1 MWRPITA
8 GAAAPEWLMTD
19 RPRPISA
26 VLTEALGPSS
36 ILAHGP
42 DIEGYVEDWRGRYR
56 GVAACV
62 ALPASTAQVATIV
75 RHCVAQRVPVL
86 AQGGNTS
93 LCGGAVPDAAGEPPV
108 IVNLQRMRA
117 VRALDAANSS
127 IVVEAGCV
135 LAAVQDAAAAAGRLY
150 PISLGAEGSCQIGGN
165 IATNAGGTGV
175 LRYGNTR
182 ENVLGLEVV
191 LPDGSVWNGLGG
203 LRKNNTGFDL
213 KQLFIGAEGTLG
225 IVTAACLKLQPL
237 PTAQAVAWCA
247 VRDPDAAL
255 ALLALMQDAAGS
267 RLSAFEMINAL
278 QLQLVLEQLPDR
290 RNPLAGAHAWHVLI
304 ELADSGAA
312 GTLDS
317 VLQAALQAALERGIV
332 TDAALAAS
340 EAQRAAFWQVRHSVS
355 EANKKAGMGLTTDC
369 AVPISA
375 VPRFIAEATRAVRG
389 FVPGIEVLVVAH
401 LGDGNAHFIPFL
413 RFPEWQ
419 ALPDR
424 DATASAIKRSVNDVA
439 HALGGTF
446 SAEHGIGRTL
456 LGEMA
461 TYKSGVEL
469 ELMRSIKQ
477 ALDPHNLFNPGRLL
491 PPRTSTAVTH

>member
-1 MWRPITA
+1 MTERSRRIATA
-8 GAAAPEWLMTD
+8 
-19 RPRPISA
+19 
-26 VLTEALGPSS
+26 LTEAVGASS
-36 ILAHGP
+36 VLTQTP
-42 DIEGYVEDWRGRYR
+42 DLEGYTADWRGRYR
-56 GVAACV
+56 GPAICV
-62 ALPASTAQVATIV
+62 ALPSTTEQVATVV
-75 RHCVAQRVPVL
+75 RRCVAERVPVL

-135 LAAVQDAAAAAGRLY
+135 LAAVQETAAAAGRLY

-191 LPDGSVWNGLGG
+191 LPDGSVWEGLSG

-213 KQLFIGAEGTLG
+213 KHLFIGAEGTLG
-225 IVTAACLKLQPL
+225 IVTAACLKLHPL
-237 PTAQAVAWCA
+237 PTAHALAWCA
-247 VRDPDAAL
+247 LRSPEAAL
-255 ALLALMQDAAGS
+255 ELLALVQAAAGA

-290 RNPLAGAHAWHVLI
+290 RRPLAGEHAWHVLV
-304 ELADSGAA
+304 ELADTGAA
-312 GTLDS
+312 GE
-317 VLQAALQAALERGIV
+317 LQDALQAVLQSALERGIV
-332 TDAALAAS
+332 VDGALATS
-340 EAQRAAFWQVRHSVS
+340 ETQRAAFWQVRHSVS
-355 EANKKAGMGLTTDC
+355 EANKKAGVGLTTDC

-389 FVPGIEVLVVAH
+389 FVPDMEVLVVAH

-413 RFPEWQ
+413 RFDAWER
-419 ALPDR
+419 LPDR
-424 DATASAIKRSVNDVA
+424 EATGAAIKRSVNDVA

-456 LGEMA
+456 LAEMA
-461 TYKSGVEL
+461 AYKPAIEL

-491 PPRTSTAVTH
+491 PARSATAQ